1 VTWVTESALELLERA
16 LAGMTG
22 KEQFDALA
30 GTRQLWWRYCQQAIR
45 LQADWSEARQRIAQL
60 AEAYDPAEDDGR
72 AFLEAADALAGIAE
86 ALRASTGGKAAAD
99 HQARLAAAVRCWN
112 ETRLLIRGQTG
123 VMRLRLDIPV
133 GQPGSGD
140 LLRAV
145 TAALD
150 ELPGGPGRA
159 MVALIAL
166 LLAGPHVPERRKVTV
181 PVLFD
186 RPRQGGG
193 SSGRLEVSELFAGP
207 AGLYPDPRTMSFTRA
222 DDAEFTAGLTAA
234 WNYAQSR
241 IGSSGR
247 RQGRCLVWRLVY
259 ESSHDTAFSI
269 SGGSLGAA
277 FAIALRE
284 ILAYPASRRPS
295 WTWLRAKFR
304 GLRPR
309 CAVTGVIAG
318 DQVLTAVSGLASKL
332 EAAEAR
338 RWRLVAPDANRTA
351 GIHIPAGVQ
360 VYWAADLARADRY
373 ARKWRPVR
381 TSIAL
386 SAIAALVAT
395 GLTITRAD
403 QATLVANQATVQ
415 QHDINQSG
423 VLASESQARSDANA
437 TVSQQESI
445 AAWSLDP
452 SPSDRAYYA
461 LLEDAAS
468 PQIAAFPVA
477 SGSLRDLT
485 ASRDGTMLATV
496 SSAGAVQLW
505 NVRTGRAIGRPITS
519 NSGIVSAT
527 FSPDGTMLA
536 IVGQES
542 AAGDITL
549 VRLWNVRTRQP
560 ISGPLGSS
568 NSGFYSA
575 AFSPDGTL
583 LATAS
588 KSGAVQLWN
597 VRTGQPIGRPL
608 VSSNGGI
615 LDAPFSS
622 DGTML
627 ATDNGSGAVQ
637 LWNVRT
643 RQLISKLQT
652 DEDSGFPVGVLS
664 PDGTMLCTSDGGSLQ
679 LWNTRTGQPVGG
691 PFASG
696 DIVSATFS
704 PDGTMLAVLTG
715 EIGGGNNSVRLWNT
729 RTRQP
734 LGGPLATSTNVITSV
749 TFSPDSRLLA
759 IVTGEGVAFSNGSV
773 ELWNAPTRQ
782 PAAAPL
788 ATSDGGADAAQF
800 LNAGMLVTEQADGL
814 IQVWNTTQAIDEP
827 LSFPGGDGAQQA
839 AFSPDGTT
847 LATVNA
853 VDAQLW
859 TARTHQPISGPFDAG
874 DGVNGTVA
882 FSPDS
887 TVLAVGKGYVP
898 DGSVRLWNVRTRQPI
913 GAPFGTGYNGVPAV
927 AFSPSG
933 AVLATVNGAGAV
945 QLWNARTRQ
954 PIGGL
959 LDAGT
964 SVAVFSSDGS
974 MLATVGGGPGP
985 LRLWNART
993 GRPIGGPLPNSDG
1006 GAYTAAFSPVG
1017 TMLAVGNTDGTVQLW
1032 NARTRQPVDAPFSV
1046 SASYVRSLAFSPD
1059 GRILATGG
1067 TDGTVRL
1074 WDVATGQQIG
1084 SPIATSFP
1092 NVVSVTFSPDEK
1104 TLAIASNDATRI
1116 TYQLQLWNVGYLVDP
1131 LARVCSLAGG
1141 FLTQAEWA
1149 RYIGSNPTYRNVCA
1163 KVESPG
1169 PTITRRG

>member
-1 VTWVTESALELLERA
+1 VKGDLVTESALELLERA
-16 LAGMTG
+16 LTGMTG

-72 AFLEAADALAGIAE
+72 AFLEAADALAGIAG
-86 ALRASTGGKAAAD
+86 ALRASTGGKAVDAG
-99 HQARLAAAVRCWN
+99 HQARLAEAIRCWN
-112 ETRLLIRGQTG
+112 GTRLLIRAPAG
-123 VMRLRLDIPV
+123 VMRLRSDIPV
-133 GQPGSGD
+133 GQPGAGD
-140 LLRAV
+140 QLRAV

-159 MVALIAL
+159 MVALVAL
-166 LLAGPHVPERRKVTV
+166 LLCEPQVQVQRKVTV

-193 SSGRLEVSELFAGP
+193 LSGRLEVSELLAGP
-207 AGLYPDPRTMSFTRA
+207 AGLYPDPRAMSFTRA

-259 ESSHDTAFSI
+259 ESSHDTVFSI

-318 DQVLTAVSGLASKL
+318 DQLLTAVSGLASKL

-338 RWRLVAPDANRTA
+338 RWRLVAPDANRAA
-351 GIHIPAGVQ
+351 GIPIAAGVQ

-373 ARKWRPVR
+373 ARRWRPVR
-381 TSIAL
+381 TGLAL
-386 SAIAALVAT
+386 AAIAALAAT
-395 GLTITRAD
+395 GLIITRAD
-403 QATLVANQATVQ
+403 QAALAANQATARQ
-415 QHDINQSG
+415 RDINQSA
-423 VLASESQARSDANA
+423 VLASESEAGSDANA

-452 SPSDRAYYA
+452 SAADPAYYA

-468 PQIAAFPVA
+468 PQIAAFSVS
-477 SGSLRDLT
+477 SGSLNGLT
-485 ASRDGTMLATV
+485 VSRDGTMLATV
-496 SSAGAVQLW
+496 SSAGAVRLW
-505 NVRTGRAIGRPITS
+505 NVRTGQPLGGPFADGNGGAFT
-519 NSGIVSAT
+519 AT
-527 FSPDGTMLA
+527 FSPDGTLLA
-536 IVGQES
+536 VVGH
-542 AAGDITL
+542 ARAGAQTGY

-560 ISGPLGSS
+560 IGGRLGSS
-568 NSGFYSA
+568 DSGLYSA
-575 AFSPDGTL
+575 AFSPDGTM

-588 KSGAVQLWN
+588 ASGAVQLWN
-597 VRTGQPIGRPL
+597 ARNGQPVGGPL
-608 VSSNGGI
+608 VSSNGRI
-615 LDAPFSS
+615 LAAPFSP

-637 LWNVRT
+637 LWNVHT
-643 RQLISKLQT
+643 HQLISELQT

-679 LWNTRTGQPVGG
+679 LWNARTGQPIGG

-715 EIGGGNNSVRLWNT
+715 EIGGGNNSVRLWNV

-734 LGGPLATSTNVITSV
+734 IGGPLATSTNVITSV
-749 TFSPDSRLLA
+749 TFSPDGTLLA
-759 IVTGEGVAFSNGSV
+759 IVTGEGAAFSNGSV
-773 ELWNAPTRQ
+773 ELWNARTHQ

-800 LNAGMLVTEQADGL
+800 LNAGTLVTEQADGL
-814 IQVWNTTQAIDEP
+814 IQVWNTTQATDQP
-827 LSFPGGDGAQQA
+827 LSFPGGSGAQQA
-839 AFSPDGTT
+839 AFSPDGTM

-853 VDAQLW
+853 VNAQLW
-859 TARTHQPISGPFDAG
+859 NARTRQPISGPFDVG

-882 FSPDS
+882 FSPDG
-887 TVLAVGKGYVP
+887 TMLAVGKGYVP
-898 DGSVRLWNVRTRQPI
+898 DGSVQLWNVRTRQPI
-913 GAPFGTGYNGVPAV
+913 GGPFGAGYNGVPGV

-933 AVLATVNGAGAV
+933 AVLATVNGAAAA
-945 QLWNARTRQ
+945 QLWNTLTRQ

-993 GRPIGGPLPNSDG
+993 GQPIGGPLPNSDG

-1017 TMLAVGNTDGTVQLW
+1017 TLLAVGNTDGTVQLW
-1032 NARTRQPVDAPFSV
+1032 NARTRQPVDAPFPV
-1046 SASYVRSLAFSPD
+1046 SASYVKSLAFSPD

-1067 TDGTVRL
+1067 TNGTVRL

-1092 NVVSVTFSPDEK
+1092 NIDSITFSPDGK
-1104 TLAIASNDATRI
+1104 TLAIASNDATGIKYR
-1116 TYQLQLWNVGYLVDP
+1116 LQLWNVGYLVDP
-1131 LARVCSLAGG
+1131 LVRVCSLAGG
-1141 FLTQAEWA
+1141 PLTQAEWA
-1149 RYIGSNPTYRNVCA
+1149 QYIGSNPTYRNVCA
-1163 KVESPG
+1163 
-1169 PTITRRG
+1169 